1 MAQQAHRRSGGISAW
16 SIRHPRGV
24 LMLALALVVI
34 GNFSLERLQVDLLPH
49 IIYPEIR
56 IRVVDEGVPASV
68 MEDKVTRQLEEQ
80 LAITEDA
87 VSVESTSSLGR
98 SSVNLSFPYG
108 KDIDIALRDASTRL
122 DRAKRFLPESIQPP
136 IIYKRDPSQIP
147 VAEFVVSSTSQDP
160 VSLRSWV
167 DYSFSKWFLN
177 LPGVA
182 AVEVGGGLIR
192 EIQIYPDLQRLAAYG
207 LSVEQLVAAL
217 RAGNVDVP
225 VGRLSMSQ
233 QEIPGRA
240 SGRFTQVE
248 QIRDLPLHTS
258 RGSVVTVGDV
268 AQVVDSHEEEQL
280 RVRYNNVAGVKI
292 SIQKQPSANTVAVV
306 EAVRARM
313 QWLQEQGQIPANVQ
327 MFQVS
332 DQSVY
337 VRHALSN
344 ASLAAVSG
352 AILAMLVVYLF
363 LGNLKR
369 TLIIGSA
376 IPMAVMVTFLFM
388 NMGQLTLN
396 IMSLGGLALGIGM
409 LVDNTI
415 VMLENIYRHQVEGE
429 TGEEAGTHAAQEI
442 YGAVVASTSTN
453 LAAVLPFLFIGGL
466 TGLLF
471 RELIF
476 TISAAIFASLL
487 VAITLVPTL
496 AVRVTELSASP
507 VRQRI
512 DGWMGQ
518 LQDWYQG
525 HLTRV
530 LERREWRLGVVT
542 AFSLALLL
550 SLPFFIF
557 GKQIFLPTLDEGE
570 VRVSINADTGTNL
583 AEMDH
588 ITRRVEQLLQQ
599 QPEVAGVFTIAGGR
613 IFGRTESVISNYST
627 LTVYLQPDD
636 ERRIGTEAWVKKMN
650 GIIKKQQFAGVRVRL
665 RTTGIR
671 GIRTSSGDDD
681 VSLRI
686 QGEDLGV
693 LAALADQVVLKLNK
707 VGGLRNIEHS
717 AEELKQEL
725 DIQIDRER
733 AVRLGL
739 STEAIGLAIR
749 LALEGQVATD
759 FLDGDRSYNV
769 RVRIDKRQ
777 ISDVAQLEKLLL
789 FPDGQRP
796 VYLHEVATVNLQ
808 AAPAQIK
815 RDNQQRIVEITA
827 SLTPEMTLDQLGDV
841 IEQLDDEIAMP
852 EGYRLYDGGS
862 LESLNQ
868 GKDVLLELLMLALLL
883 VFVVMVLQYESFLNP
898 LIIMISVPFAAVGVA
913 FTLFVL
919 GFPVSMPVWLGLIM
933 LVGIVVNNAIVLVE
947 YIEQLREQGQDMMAA
962 IVSAARLRLRPILM
976 TTLTTV
982 VGMLPLALALGE
994 GAEMLRP
1001 LAITMVGGLSFS
1013 LLVSLLLI
1021 PVVYWY
1027 LHQQEG
1033 FQWERL
1039 FLRK

>member
-1 MAQQAHRRSGGISAW
+1 
-16 SIRHPRGV
+16 
-24 LMLALALVVI
+24 MLALALIVI
-34 GNFSLERLQVDLLPH
+34 GNFSLEQLKISLLPH

-56 IRVVDEGVPASV
+56 VRVVDQGVPASV
-68 MEDKVTRQLEEQ
+68 MEDRVTRQLEEQ

-87 VSVESTSSLGR
+87 INVESSSSLGR
-98 SSVNLSFPYG
+98 SAVNLSFPYG

-122 DRAKRFLPESIQPP
+122 DRAKRFLPESIDPP
-136 IIYKRDPSQIP
+136 IIYKLDPSQIP

-167 DYSFSKWFLN
+167 DYSFSKWFVN

-182 AVEVGGGLIR
+182 AVEVGGGLVR
-192 EIQIYPDLQRLAAYG
+192 EIQVYPDLQRLAAYG

-225 VGRLSMSQ
+225 VGRLNMSQ

-240 SGRFTQVE
+240 SGRFTDVA
-248 QIRDLPLHTS
+248 QIRDLPLHTAS
-258 RGSVVTVGDV
+258 GSVVTVGDV
-268 AQVVDSHEEEQL
+268 ARVVDSHEEEQL

-313 QWLQEQGQIPANVQ
+313 AWLQQQNQIPADVQ
-327 MFQVS
+327 LFQVS

-337 VRHALSN
+337 VKHALGN
-344 ASLAAVSG
+344 ASLAAISG

-396 IMSLGGLALGIGM
+396 VMSLGGLALGIGM

-429 TGEEAGTHAAQEI
+429 RGEEAGTHAAREI

-496 AVRVTELSASP
+496 AVRVTEISHSP

-512 DGWMGQ
+512 DGWMGR
-518 LQDWYQG
+518 LQQWYQAQ
-525 HLTRV
+525 LTRV
-530 LERREWRLGVVT
+530 LERRQLRLGVVA
-542 AFSLALLL
+542 AFGLALILAT
-550 SLPFFIF
+550 PFFF
-557 GKQIFLPTLDEGE
+557 LGKQQFLPKMDEGE
-570 VRVSINADTGTNL
+570 VRVSIHADTGTNL
-583 AEMDH
+583 VEMDH

-627 LTVYLQPDD
+627 LTVYLQPGD
-636 ERRIGTEAWVKKMN
+636 ERGISTEAWVQKMN
-650 GIIKKQQFAGVRVRL
+650 TIIKQQEFAGVRVRL
-665 RTTGIR
+665 HTRGIR
-671 GIRTSSGDDD
+671 GIRTSRGEDD
-681 VSLRI
+681 VSIRI
-686 QGEDLGV
+686 QGEDLGM
-693 LAALADQVVLKLNK
+693 LAQLADQVVDRLKTLP
-707 VGGLRNIEHS
+707 GLRNVEHS
-717 AEELKQEL
+717 AEEVKQEL

-739 STEAIGLAIR
+739 STQAIGDAIR

-759 FLDGDRSYNV
+759 FLDGDRSYDV
-769 RVRIDKRQ
+769 RVRIDQRQ

-789 FPDGQRP
+789 FPAGMRP
-796 VYLHEVATVNLQ
+796 VYLHEVASVTLK

-815 RDNQQRIVEITA
+815 RDSQQRIVEVSA
-827 SLTPEMTLDQLGDV
+827 SLKPEMSLDQLADV
-841 IEQLDDEIAMP
+841 IEQLPRDIALP
-852 EGYRLYDGGS
+852 EGYRIYDGGS

-868 GKDVLLELLMLALLL
+868 GKEVLLELLMLALLL
-883 VFVVMVLQYESFLNP
+883 VFVVMVLQYESLLNP
-898 LIIMISVPFAAVGVA
+898 LIIMISVPFAAIGVGL
-913 FTLFVL
+913 TLFIL

-947 YIEQLREQGQDMMAA
+947 YIEQLRERGRDISEA
-962 IVSAARLRLRPILM
+962 VVEAARLRLRPILM

-1001 LAITMVGGLSFS
+1001 LAVTMVGGLSFS

-1027 LHQQEG
+1027 LHQQEQFSWG
-1033 FQWERL
+1033 VL
-1039 FLRK
+1039 LKHKLRNK